1 MRDGLLTTR
10 CRGGAEAEKAAS
22 LPLEDG
28 RGEELLQPLRATAAL
43 LRYPRR
49 MSGSGGIIGRW
60 RITEMDSWDQ
70 EAVDLVEPGFIE
82 FDEDGLGEL
91 GFIAVTGELDCR
103 DADRNGSPGV
113 EFSWQGSDEGDDA
126 SGRGWAALNPDGT
139 LEGHIYFH
147 LGEDSAF
154 HAERFNPVVR

>member
-1 MRDGLLTTR
+1 MS
-10 CRGGAEAEKAAS
+10 ES
-22 LPLEDG
+22 
-28 RGEELLQPLRATAAL
+28 
-43 LRYPRR
+43 RR
-49 MSGSGGIIGRW
+49 IVGRW

-82 FDEDGLGEL
+82 FDEDGLREL

-103 DADRNGSPGV
+103 DVDREGRPGV
-113 EFSWQGSDEGDDA
+113 EFSWQGSDEGDDV

-147 LGEDSAF
+147 LGDDSAF
-154 HAERFNPVVR
+154 RAERLREGPGGRRTKHGASSPCWGGNVVR